1 MGRKNRNASRKIK
14 RAHIEQAVA
23 TSDII
28 HAPTA
33 AEVRQAEIYRD
44 DIIHAESFTRAT
56 VNRVRQYSALSDM
69 HSRGQIT
76 DDQFFAAQQ
85 IARVAE
91 MIQRNAS
98 VQCASLEARVDY
110 AGSAK
115 DILVERLGFVRMEV
129 AYSKWRT
136 SIAMPRRMIL
146 DMVLEDRNLFVT
158 ARVYRV
164 GWPKAKRL
172 LREALDLWCELLWQA
187 RREIEQDDLDKAHM
201 RACA

>member
-1 MGRKNRNASRKIK
+1 MGKGKASRKIR
-14 RAHIEQAVA
+14 RAANVHVPIDVVVDT
-23 TSDII
+23 TSII
-28 HAPTA
+28 SRDA
-33 AEVRQAEIYRD
+33 YRD
-44 DIIHAESFTRAT
+44 DIIHAETFTRAT
-56 VNRVRQYSALSDM
+56 VNRFRQYSALGEM
-69 HSRGQIT
+69 HERGQLT
-76 DDQFFAAQQ
+76 DDQFYAAQQ

-115 DILVERLGFVRMEV
+115 DILVERLGQVRMEV

-146 DMVLEDRNLFVT
+146 DMVLEDRSLFVT

-164 GWPKAKRL
+164 GWPRAKRL
-172 LREALDLWCELLWQA
+172 LREALDLWCELLWKA
-187 RREIEQDDLDKAHM
+187 RKDIEQEDLDRAQF

>member
-1 MGRKNRNASRKIK
+1 MGRKNNKASRKI
-14 RAHIEQAVA
+14 RRVPLETVVS
-23 TSDII
+23 TSGII
-28 HAPTA
+28 NSEGPAPT
-33 AEVRQAEIYRD
+33 YRD

-56 VNRVRQYSALSDM
+56 VQRIRQYSALADM
-69 HSRGQIT
+69 HERGRLT

-98 VQCASLEARVDY
+98 VRSGTIDARVDN

-115 DILVERLGFVRMEV
+115 DILVERLGMVRMEV

-136 SIAMPRRMIL
+136 SIATPRRMIV
-146 DMVLEDRNLFVT
+146 DMVLEDRSLFAT
-158 ARVYRV
+158 ARVYHV
-164 GWPKAKRL
+164 GWPKAQRM
-172 LREALDLWCELLWQA
+172 LRDALDLWTELLWRA
-187 RREIEQDDLDKAHM
+187 RREVDAEDLERAQI